1 MGRTHRQEYRLIK
14 GVTFPFN
21 DFVGDAN
28 KGPEG
33 CRQQEQRYQEM
44 EFTPADLEKALP

>member
-14 GVTFPFN
+14 GVTFPLN
-21 DFVGDAN
+21 DFVGDAK

-33 CRQQEQRYQEM
+33 GRQQEQRYQEV
-44 EFTPADLEKALP
+44 EFMPADIDKALP